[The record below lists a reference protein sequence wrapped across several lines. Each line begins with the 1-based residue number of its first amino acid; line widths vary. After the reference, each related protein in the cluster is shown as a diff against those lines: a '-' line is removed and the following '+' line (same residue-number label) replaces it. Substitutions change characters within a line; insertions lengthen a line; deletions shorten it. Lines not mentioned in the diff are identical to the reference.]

1 MTDDVKALVEK
12 ARLWKFDEVAFDPG
26 AAANLIVK
34 LADALEA
41 ATVAPAVDRVKAS
54 MVLWEVLWP
63 GTVDVMDHPE
73 LGAERFKVRQILD
86 ALTSSNVLR
95 DVRDVQAEGAD
106 LAADWL
112 AQQLWP
118 DAADY
123 AGHVRQFA
131 QAIREARNER

>member
-1 MTDDVKALVEK
+1 MTDGDVKALVEK
-12 ARLWKFDEVAFDPG
+12 ARLWDFDGVAFDPG

-41 ATVAPAVDRVKAS
+41 ATVAPAVDREALMS
-54 MVLWEVLWP
+54 AI
-63 GTVDVMDHPE
+63 TN
-73 LGAERFKVRQILD
+73 A
-86 ALTSSNVLR
+86 ALTSDDIPEVADHLLASGVLR
-95 DVRDVQAEGAD
+95 DVWDVQAEGAD

-112 AQQLWP
+112 ARQLWP

-131 QAIREARNER
+131 QAIREARSER

>member
-1 MTDDVKALVEK
+1 MADDVKRAIRACLNEADECERRGVWMSARDLRDHLRMALS
-12 ARLWKFDEVAFDPG
+12 
-26 AAANLIVK
+26 
-34 LADALEA
+34 ALEA
-41 ATVAPAVDRVKAS
+41 ATVAPAVDREALAT
-54 MVLWEVLWP
+54 VLQEQFPTGAGGYAVVWEDCLAA
-63 GTVDVMDHPE
+63 VDALLAA
-73 LGAERFKVRQILD
+73 LGA
-86 ALTSSNVLR
+86 R

-131 QAIREARNER
+131 QAIREARSER